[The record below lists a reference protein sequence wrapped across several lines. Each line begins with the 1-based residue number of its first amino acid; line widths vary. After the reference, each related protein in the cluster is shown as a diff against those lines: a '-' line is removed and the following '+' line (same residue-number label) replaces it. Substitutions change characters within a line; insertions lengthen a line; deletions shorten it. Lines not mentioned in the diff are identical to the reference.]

1 MNTSR
6 TEYGAYEQASPTRDW
21 LTHCE
26 RRRVEQQMSGLTAL
40 AMAFFCAAT
49 LAFGF
54 FGMTHPILAKV
65 LNELLKVT
73 R

>member
-1 MNTSR
+1 MNSES

-26 RRRVEQQMSGLTAL
+26 RRRFEQQMSDLTAL